1 LNCYWGWHSVTVVC
15 QQDPLVLVSAYHYS
29 QPTGDEMKSRQ
40 SWAELYAFEVNRAD
54 NTPLFRQLYQQLR
67 SAILSRQLRSGAKL
81 PSTREL
87 ASQLGVSR
95 SAAVSAYEQLLAE
108 GYTSGRRGSGTYVS
122 SDLAEPIDGNAQR
135 GEKPVTAITSGATQ
149 MHSVGDFVDV
159 TVQSEERPF
168 NLGRTLVDA
177 RTVELWRKLSA
188 RTFRSLN
195 LSHLGY
201 SDPRGTIELRN
212 TICEYLQ
219 AARAVR
225 CDPEQIVVTTGTQ
238 HALDIVI
245 RILSGPDKEVWVEDP
260 GYPLTRQAL
269 MAAGATVRPIP
280 VDGQG
285 IDVGAG
291 IKSAPNARAVFV
303 TPSHQFPTGV
313 VLSMARRLELLAW
326 ARKKNAWIVEDDYAS
341 EFRYGGR
348 PLASLQGLDEGERVI
363 YIGTLNKALF
373 PGLRMGYA
381 VVPRALLRAFVA
393 ARYLMDRQPS
403 TLCQA
408 VVAAFMEEGHFAA
421 HIRRMRLLYRD
432 QRDVLVAAL
441 KSRLGADV
449 TVDAPDQ
456 GMHLVAYTRRGL
468 SDVAIERAGRQ
479 HGVIVRAMSR
489 LHVAAAPR
497 SALVLGFSG
506 YPRQTIGPAVE
517 SLAQVVEGELK
528 SSPRA
533 TERLAT
539 PKRE

>member
-1 LNCYWGWHSVTVVC
+1 
-15 QQDPLVLVSAYHYS
+15 
-29 QPTGDEMKSRQ
+29 
-40 SWAELYAFEVNRAD
+40 
-54 NTPLFRQLYQQLR
+54 
-67 SAILSRQLRSGAKL
+67 
-81 PSTREL
+81 
-87 ASQLGVSR
+87 
-95 SAAVSAYEQLLAE
+95 
-108 GYTSGRRGSGTYVS
+108 
-122 SDLAEPIDGNAQR
+122 
-135 GEKPVTAITSGATQ
+135 
-149 MHSVGDFVDV
+149 
-159 TVQSEERPF
+159 
-168 NLGRTLVDA
+168 
-177 RTVELWRKLSA
+177 
-188 RTFRSLN
+188 
-195 LSHLGY
+195 
-201 SDPRGTIELRN
+201 
-212 TICEYLQ
+212 
-219 AARAVR
+219 
-225 CDPEQIVVTTGTQ
+225 
-238 HALDIVI
+238 
-245 RILSGPDKEVWVEDP
+245 
-260 GYPLTRQAL
+260 

-326 ARKKNAWIVEDDYAS
+326 AREKNAWIVEDDYAS

-381 VVPRALLRAFVA
+381 VVPRRLLRAFVA

-403 TLCQA
+403 TLSQA
-408 VVAAFMEEGHFAA
+408 VVTAFMEEGHFAA

-533 TERLAT
+533 T
-539 PKRE
+539 

>member
-1 LNCYWGWHSVTVVC
+1 
-15 QQDPLVLVSAYHYS
+15 
-29 QPTGDEMKSRQ
+29 MKSRE

-54 NTPLFRQLYQQLR
+54 NSPLFRQLYQQLR
-67 SAILSRQLRSGAKL
+67 SAILSRRLRPGTKL

-122 SDLAEPIDGNAQR
+122 SELAEPIEGNAPR
-135 GEKPVTAITSGATQ
+135 GKRPVAAITSSATQ
-149 MHSVGDFVDV
+149 MHSIGDFVDV

-201 SDPRGTIELRN
+201 SDPRGTIELRK

-269 MAAGATVRPIP
+269 MAAGAKVRPIP

-326 ARKKNAWIVEDDYAS
+326 AREKNAWIVEDDYAS

-393 ARYLMDRQPS
+393 TRYLMDRQPS

-533 TERLAT
+533 T
-539 PKRE
+539 